1 MGSKR
6 SSQNSVAK
14 DCAARVMETIP
25 LMMRF
30 IRKDMREQNKTFMS
44 VPQFRTLAFVDR
56 HPGASLSD
64 LAEHLGVTRATASTT
79 VERLVQDE
87 LVLREENPEERRRVL
102 LTLTKTG
109 KQRLQ
114 KTRETTRNHIAEF
127 LATLPEEQI
136 SQIEAGLFLLK
147 EVFEPTE
154 FTLPPK

>member
-1 MGSKR
+1 
-6 SSQNSVAK
+6 
-14 DCAARVMETIP
+14 
-25 LMMRF
+25 MMRF

-114 KTRETTRNHIAEF
+114 KTREITRNHIAEF

-136 SQIEAGLFLLK
+136 SQIEAGLSLLK